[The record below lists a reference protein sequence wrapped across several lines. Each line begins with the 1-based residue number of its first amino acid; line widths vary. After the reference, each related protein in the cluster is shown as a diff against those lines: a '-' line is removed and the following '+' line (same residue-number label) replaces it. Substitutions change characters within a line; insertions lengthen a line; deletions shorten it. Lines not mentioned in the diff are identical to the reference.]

1 MERFS
6 LKWNDFHS
14 NVSKSFKKLRKEEDF
29 FDVTLVGD
37 DGKHATA
44 HKLVLASSSGYFKKV
59 FTNSKKY
66 FQSHALICLEG
77 LQQNDLNN
85 ILDYIYQGEVQI
97 HQQDL
102 DRFLR
107 VAQRLKLEGLIGGEP
122 QEEEEKEENYVEEE
136 MTVLENYSSQNINK
150 NETKTIRNVRTSE
163 KPVISI
169 QSSDNLSLEKL
180 NEKVEESYSK
190 DATGYYACHY
200 CTKSFKHRPNMK
212 EHVEIHFD
220 GLSFPCNFCD
230 KTLRSRKSLRM
241 HKQRN
246 HT

>member
-1 MERFS
+1 MGIQKDNKTTMEKFC

-14 NVSKSFKKLRKEEDF
+14 NVSKSFQKLRIEEDF

-37 DGKHATA
+37 DGKHAKHA
-44 HKLVLASSSGYFKKV
+44 HKLVLASSSEYFKNV

-77 LQQNDLNN
+77 LQQDDLNN
-85 ILDYIYQGEVQI
+85 ILDYIYQGEVKI

-102 DRFLR
+102 DRFLG

-136 MTVLENYSSQNINK
+136 MTVLENYSSKNIKK
-150 NETKTIRNVRTSE
+150 NETKIIRNVRTSE

-169 QSSDNLSLEKL
+169 QSSDNLSLEEL

-200 CTKSFKHRPNMK
+200 CTKSF
-212 EHVEIHFD
+212 
-220 GLSFPCNFCD
+220 
-230 KTLRSRKSLRM
+230 
-241 HKQRN
+241 
-246 HT
+246 